1 VVETRKIVTIVF
13 SDVSGSTPL
22 GERLDAEVLRRVMER
37 YFEEMRTILERHST
51 VEKFIG
57 DAVMGRQ
64 VTSSTAGRVSRRL
77 LHASVAAERAICS
90 RFHRRH
96 ARGNCLQLAA
106 TCDLSRVSSFEQPD
120 CSKSRCKDHL
130 IVPSSP

>member
-64 VTSSTAGRVSRRL
+64 ITSSTAGRVSRRFRARVHRRRARHL
-77 LHASVAAERAICS
+77 LAL
-90 RFHRRH
+90 HRRH

-106 TCDLSRVSSFEQPD
+106 TCDLSRISSFEQLD

-130 IVPSSP
+130 TP